1 MFITG
6 NSQMINPGTIYNLM
20 ATYLISIYQT
30 ETIDSTALL
39 GFSLFSFIFMTVPCV
54 FFTEI
59 LITTQYVFLVQGREY
74 NWHCW
79 TILISL
85 GGGGGRKGGRG
96 WPKNPTANSSLS
108 QAINHVHLWDN
119 ANKIFL
125 RKENTCNLKRIS
137 ISVPIRYRRRSL
149 LCPGNN

>member
-59 LITTQYVFLVQGREY
+59 LITTQHVFLVQGREY
-74 NWHCW
+74 NWQCW

-85 GGGGGRKGGRG
+85 GGGWKGGRG
-96 WPKNPTANSSLS
+96 WPKNPQRIDFYNRRLIMSLYG
-108 QAINHVHLWDN
+108 IMHIKFPWEKKIHV
-119 ANKIFL
+119 
-125 RKENTCNLKRIS
+125 T
-137 ISVPIRYRRRSL
+137 
-149 LCPGNN
+149 

>member
-59 LITTQYVFLVQGREY
+59 LITTQYVFLVQGLE
-74 NWHCW
+74 
-79 TILISL
+79 
-85 GGGGGRKGGRG
+85 
-96 WPKNPTANSSLS
+96 
-108 QAINHVHLWDN
+108 
-119 ANKIFL
+119 
-125 RKENTCNLKRIS
+125 S
-137 ISVPIRYRRRSL
+137 IIDTVEPF
-149 LCPGNN
+149 

>member
-59 LITTQYVFLVQGREY
+59 LITTQYVFLVQEREY

-85 GGGGGRKGGRG
+85 GGGVEGREGVAK
-96 WPKNPTANSSLS
+96 KNPQRIALYHRRLIMSIYGIMQIKFS
-108 QAINHVHLWDN
+108 WEK
-119 ANKIFL
+119 KIL
-125 RKENTCNLKRIS
+125 VT
-137 ISVPIRYRRRSL
+137 
-149 LCPGNN
+149 

>member
-6 NSQMINPGTIYNLM
+6 NSQMINPATIYNLM

-59 LITTQYVFLVQGREY
+59 LITTQYVFSVQGREY

-85 GGGGGRKGGRG
+85 GGVEGREGVAK
-96 WPKNPTANSSLS
+96 KNPQRIAFYHRRLIMFIYGIMQIKFS
-108 QAINHVHLWDN
+108 WEK
-119 ANKIFL
+119 KIL
-125 RKENTCNLKRIS
+125 VT
-137 ISVPIRYRRRSL
+137 
-149 LCPGNN
+149 